1 MPRVALAHPSMIAAP
16 GEPSDTG
23 RRTVILVSILN
34 SALPVSGERELA
46 ERYDVAVDR
55 LLRFHPDVIGHM
67 IFLAQQPDFP
77 MGQVLNAYLS
87 LSSTDQPDVARA
99 RRAAAALATSRLNQ
113 REQAHFAAV
122 QAWVDGDWHGAAR
135 HLDDLLQHWP
145 TDLLALQVGH
155 QLDFFLGDAANLRDR
170 VARVRLA
177 FDPADPQYGFVL
189 GMQAFGLEEAGS
201 YDAAEGIGLAALD
214 RNPDDVWA
222 VHAVAHAHE
231 MRGRV
236 DDGIR
241 HLRSREADWGDGNLF
256 TVHNWW
262 HLGLFLLEAGRPDD
276 ALVVYD
282 DHIHHAGSD
291 DVPLEM
297 LDASALLWRLDL
309 EGADTGSRFPA
320 LADAWSGWVDRESW
334 YVFNDLHAVMAFV
347 GAGRL
352 GDARTVIEHLSRDV
366 AAGSTE
372 RSNVMMTAAVGLPA
386 SRAVLAFGEGRY
398 ADVVSELAPIRAAF
412 QRFGGSHAQR
422 DALQRTLLE
431 AAIRAGQ
438 LDLARAL
445 VSERLSLRD
454 TSVYSWRQRARI
466 LDASGGS
473 GAAEARD
480 TASRYES
487 RFAAAL
493 TDLTA
498 G

>member
-1 MPRVALAHPSMIAAP
+1 
-16 GEPSDTG
+16 
-23 RRTVILVSILN
+23 VSIVM
-34 SALPVSGERELA
+34 STLPVSGQRELA

-99 RRAAAALATSRLNQ
+99 RGAAATLAASRLND

-135 HLDDLLQHWP
+135 HLDDLLQQWP
-145 TDLLALQVGH
+145 TDLLALQIGH

-189 GMQAFGLEEAGS
+189 GMQAFGLEESGS
-201 YDAAEGIGLAALD
+201 YEAAEATGLAALD

-262 HLGLFLLEAGRPDD
+262 HLALFLLEAGRPDD
-276 ALVVYD
+276 ALAVYD

-291 DVPLEM
+291 VPLEM
-297 LDASALLWRLDL
+297 LDATALLWRLDL
-309 EGADTGSRFPA
+309 DGADTGERFAA
-320 LADAWSGWVDRESW
+320 LADAWGGWVDRESW

-352 GDARTVIEHLSRDV
+352 GDARTVIGRLSRDV
-366 AAGSTE
+366 AAGSAD
-372 RSNVMMTAAVGLPA
+372 RSNVMMTATVGLPA

-398 ADVVSELAPIRAAF
+398 GDVVSELASIRATL

-431 AAIRAGQ
+431 AAIRGGQ
-438 LDLARAL
+438 FDLARAL

-454 TSVYSWRQRARI
+454 TSVYSWRQRARL
-466 LDASGGS
+466 LDAAGGD

-480 TASRYES
+480 AAIRYEA

-493 TDLTA
+493 ADLTS

>member
-1 MPRVALAHPSMIAAP
+1 MIAVPA
-16 GEPSDTG
+16 EPSGAG
-23 RRTVILVSILN
+23 RRTGILVSIVT
-34 SALPVSGERELA
+34 STLPVTGQRELA
-46 ERYDVAVDR
+46 DRYDVAVDR

-67 IFLAQQPDFP
+67 IFLTQQPDFP

-99 RRAAAALATSRLNQ
+99 PRAAATLAASRLNE

-135 HLDDLLQHWP
+135 HLDDLLLQWP
-145 TDLLALQVGH
+145 TDVLALQIGH

-201 YDAAEGIGLAALD
+201 YDAADAIGLAALD

-241 HLRSREADWGDGNLF
+241 HLRSREADWGDDNLF

-262 HLGLFLLEAGRPDD
+262 HLALFLLEAGRPGD
-276 ALVVYD
+276 ALAVYD
-282 DHIHHAGSD
+282 QHIHPAGAD

-297 LDASALLWRLDL
+297 LDASALLWRIDLD
-309 EGADTGSRFPA
+309 GADTGTRFST
-320 LADAWSGWVDRESW
+320 LADGWGSWVHRESW

-352 GDARTVIEHLSRDV
+352 GDARMVIDRLSRDV
-366 AAGSTE
+366 AAGSVD
-372 RSNVMMTAAVGLPA
+372 RSNVMMTAVVGLPA

-398 ADVVSELAPIRAAF
+398 GDVVAELAPIRARF

-438 LDLARAL
+438 FDLARAL

-466 LDASGGS
+466 LDAAGGD
-473 GAAEARD
+473 GAADARD
-480 TASRYES
+480 TATRYEA

-493 TDLTA
+493 NEFSA

>member
-1 MPRVALAHPSMIAAP
+1 MIACAE
-16 GEPSDTG
+16 EPIGPG
-23 RRTVILVSILN
+23 RRTGILVSIVT
-34 SALPVSGERELA
+34 STLPVSGDRELA

-55 LLRFHPDVIGHM
+55 LLRFHPDVIGQM

-99 RRAAAALATSRLNQ
+99 RRAAAALAASDLNE
-113 REQAHFAAV
+113 RERAHFAAV
-122 QAWVDGDWHGAAR
+122 QAWVDGDWQGAAR
-135 HLDDLLQHWP
+135 HLDDLLVQWP

-177 FDPADPQYGFVL
+177 FDPADPHFGFVL

-201 YDAAEGIGLAALD
+201 YEAAEAAGLTALD

-241 HLRSREADWGDGNLF
+241 HLRGREADWGDGNLF
-256 TVHNWW
+256 MVHNWW
-262 HLGLFLLEAGRPDD
+262 HLSLFLLEAGRPTD
-276 ALVVYD
+276 ALAVYD
-282 DHIHHAGSD
+282 EHIHNGGSD
-291 DVPLEM
+291 GVPLEM

-309 EGADTGSRFPA
+309 DGAATGDRFAA
-320 LADAWSGWVDRESW
+320 LADAWGGWVDRESW

-352 GDARTVIEHLSRDV
+352 DDARAVIDRLARDV
-366 AAGSTE
+366 VADVSGSE
-372 RSNVMMTAAVGLPA
+372 RRSNVMMTATVGLPA

-398 ADVVSELAPIRAAF
+398 ADAVSALRPIRTTF
-412 QRFGGSHAQR
+412 HRFGGSHAQR

-438 LDLARAL
+438 YDLARAL

-454 TSVYSWRQRARI
+454 TSVYSWRQQARI
-466 LDASGGS
+466 LEASGRD
-473 GAAEARD
+473 GAAEARR
-480 TASRYES
+480 AAAGYES
-487 RFAAAL
+487 RFAATL
-493 TDLTA
+493 TDVTA

>member
-1 MPRVALAHPSMIAAP
+1 
-16 GEPSDTG
+16 
-23 RRTVILVSILN
+23 VSIATT
-34 SALPVSGERELA
+34 SLPVTGDHELA
-46 ERYDVAVDR
+46 ERYDAAIDR
-55 LLRFHPDVIGHM
+55 LLRYHPDVIGQM

-87 LSSTDQPDVARA
+87 LSSTDLADVRRA
-99 RRAAAALATSRLNQ
+99 RAAAANLAGARLNE

-135 HLDDLLQHWP
+135 RLDDLLQEWP

-170 VARVRLA
+170 VGRARRA
-177 FDPADPQYGFVL
+177 FDPADPHYGFVL
-189 GMQAFGLEEAGS
+189 GMQAFGLEESGS
-201 YDAAEGIGLAALD
+201 YEAAEGAGLAALEYH
-214 RNPDDVWA
+214 PDDVWA

-231 MRGRV
+231 MRGQV

-262 HLGLFLLEAGRPDD
+262 HLALFCLEAGRPDE
-276 ALVVYD
+276 ALRIYD
-282 DHIHHAGSD
+282 EHIHHDGSD
-291 DVPLEM
+291 RVPLEM
-297 LDASALLWRLDL
+297 LDASALLWRLALD
-309 EGADTGSRFPA
+309 EVDTGGRFAA
-320 LADAWSGWVDRESW
+320 LADAWSGWVSRPSW

-347 GAGRL
+347 GAGRIS
-352 GDARTVIEHLSRDV
+352 DAHAVVDRLNRD
-366 AAGSTE
+366 ASSGTG
-372 RSNVMMTAAVGLPA
+372 SNVMMTAQVGLPA
-386 SRAVLAFGEGRY
+386 SRAVLAFGERRY
-398 ADVVSELAPIRAAF
+398 ADVVNELAPIRAIF

-445 VSERLSLRD
+445 LSERLSVRE
-454 TSVYSWRQRARI
+454 TSVYGWMQQARV
-466 LDASGGS
+466 LQAAGAN
-473 GAAEARD
+473 GAAEARK
-480 TASRYES
+480 TAAGHQA
-487 RFAAAL
+487 RFAAAV
-493 TDLTA
+493 TA